1 MTYPRKLLYRAESE
15 QNPDILLEWANA
27 EYQKIEVESSH
38 PNVNG
43 ISFEIN
49 YAVPDR
55 YKEGDLYYGAAG
67 VFGGAAGL
75 YIRDGNSW
83 RKL

>member
-1 MTYPRKLLYRAESE
+1 MSYRRQAIVTADPGQEALVDS
-15 QNPDILLEWANA
+15 INA
-27 EYQKIEVESSH
+27 ELKKIESGSQAPEVR
-38 PNVNG
+38 G
-43 ISFEIN
+43 IQFEIRQ
-49 YAVPDR
+49 AVPAR

>member
-1 MTYPRKLLYRAESE
+1 MSYRRKQISAEAGQE
-15 QNPDILLEWANA
+15 KLADQINA
-27 EYQKIEVESSH
+27 ELRKIESGSQRPEVRG
-38 PNVNG
+38 VQ
-43 ISFEIN
+43 FEILQ
-49 YAVPDR
+49 AVPER

-67 VFGGAAGL
+67 VFGGQAGL